1 MHSMLLLHKAVIVAH
16 LHDSDLYYYSFG
28 TLVDAVIII
37 VVGVNTIFTDS
48 VVEATSVASD
58 RIDTL
63 SMFYAVGV

>member
-48 VVEATSVASD
+48 VGTSVASD